1 MARRIAILVGN
12 GRFHAESDL
21 APLQGPPN
29 DVAALAAVLEDTDRG
44 GFEVQQF
51 IDARKD
57 AVLPV
62 IDEVLNTAETDDLVL
77 LFYAGHGKLDPS
89 GRLCLATA
97 ETRAAALRSTSIPV
111 SELKELVAQSQ
122 AGSVVL
128 LLDCCFSGAI
138 GKEFRGG
145 VDDQLALMRDA
156 QGLHIL
162 TAATGLQTARERD
175 ADSGGNVMGA
185 FTRVIVDGISSGAA
199 DRDGDGEILLS
210 DLRRHLQETIRGQ
223 TPKYF
228 AHDASGDPRIARARA
243 PETREQN
250 RLRRLGQWYNEGN
263 IPEALY
269 PAILDAAS
277 GEGDPK
283 LVALVQRFLDNKDMR
298 ARHLV
303 AAWDAAIAPPSPPEP
318 PRPRVAAGPSPV
330 RASYSPGPIEEP
342 PASSPVAPT
351 ASKARLKAP
360 VGVFVAGIAVA
371 LFGVFAMFSN
381 NNDEYSVVIVLGMAM
396 MAGGGIWG
404 GVRLLGRAAQTIK
417 TNFNIPTKW
426 PP

>member
-12 GRFHAESDL
+12 ARFQPESEL
-21 APLQGPPN
+21 GPLMGPPN
-29 DVAALAAVLEDTDRG
+29 DVAALAAVLEDADRG

-51 IDARKD
+51 VDARKD

-62 IDEVLNTAETDDLVL
+62 IDEVLSAAESDDLVL
-77 LFYAGHGKLDPS
+77 LFYAGHGKLDAS
-89 GRLCLATA
+89 GRLCLATS

-111 SELKELVAQSQ
+111 SELKELVAQSS

-145 VDDQLALMRDA
+145 VDDQLALMQDT

-162 TAATGLQTARERD
+162 TAATGLQTAREGD
-175 ADSGGNVMGA
+175 ADSHGKTMGA

-199 DRDGDGEILLS
+199 DRDGDGVILLS
-210 DLRRHLQETIRGQ
+210 DLRRHLNETIRGQ

-228 AHDASGDPRIARARA
+228 AHDASGDPRIAGARPA
-243 PETREQN
+243 ETREQK
-250 RLRRLGQWYNEGN
+250 RLHRLGQWYNEGN
-263 IPEALY
+263 IPETLY
-269 PAILDAAS
+269 AAILDAAG

-283 LVALVQRFLDNKDMR
+283 LVALVQRLLDNKEMR

-303 AAWDAAIAPPSPPEP
+303 AAWEAAVAPPSPPEP
-318 PRPRVAAGPSPV
+318 RRPSPTFSQSPIPTATSLRPSEPSAPSPAGLPTGKV
-330 RASYSPGPIEEP
+330 RLK
-342 PASSPVAPT
+342 SPV
-351 ASKARLKAP
+351 
-360 VGVFVAGIAVA
+360 GIFVSGIVVA
-371 LFGVFAMFSN
+371 LFGVVAMFSTARG
-381 NNDEYSVVIVLGMAM
+381 DDYSIVIVLGMAM

-404 GVRLLGRAAQTIK
+404 AVRLLSRAAQLIK
-417 TNFNIPTKW
+417 ANFNMPTK
-426 PP
+426 

>member
-12 GRFHAESDL
+12 GRFLAESEL

-29 DVAALAAVLEDTDRG
+29 DVASLAAVLQDADRG

-51 IDARKD
+51 VDARKD
-57 AVLPV
+57 VVLPV
-62 IDEVLNTAETDDLVL
+62 IDEVLNAVEAEDLVL

-111 SELKELVAQSQ
+111 SELKELVAQSR
-122 AGSVVL
+122 AGGVIL

-138 GKEFRGG
+138 GKEFRSG
-145 VDDQLALMRDA
+145 VDDQLALMQDA

-175 ADSGGNVMGA
+175 ADSSGNVMGA

-199 DRDGDGEILLS
+199 DRDGDGEITLS

-228 AHDASGDPRIARARA
+228 AHDASGDPRIARARP
-243 PETREQN
+243 PETREQK
-250 RLRRLGQWYNEGN
+250 RLRRLGRWYNEGV

-269 PAILDAAS
+269 PTITDAAS

-283 LVALVQRFLDNKDMR
+283 LVALVQRMLDNKEMR
-298 ARHLV
+298 ARQLV
-303 AAWDAAIAPPSPPEP
+303 SAWEAAVAPPSLPEP
-318 PRPRVAAGPSPV
+318 PRS
-330 RASYSPGPIEEP
+330 RATVGRFSFPDTFASKPPEEAIAVP
-342 PASSPVAPT
+342 
-351 ASKARLKAP
+351 ASKATLKAP
-360 VGVFVAGIAVA
+360 VGVFVGGIAVA
-371 LFGVFAMFSN
+371 LFGVFAMFWKNS
-381 NNDEYSVVIVLGMAM
+381 DDYSVVILFGMAM

-404 GVRLLGRAAQTIK
+404 GVRLLGRAARSIK
-417 TNFNIPTKW
+417 GNWSP
-426 PP
+426 